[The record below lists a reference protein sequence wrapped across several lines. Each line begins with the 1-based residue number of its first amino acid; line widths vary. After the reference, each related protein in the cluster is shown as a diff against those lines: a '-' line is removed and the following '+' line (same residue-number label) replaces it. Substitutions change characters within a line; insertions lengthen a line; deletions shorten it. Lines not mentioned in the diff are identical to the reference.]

1 MIRDRISEETK
12 QAMKSGDKA
21 RLSTLRMVSSAIK
34 NVDIEAR
41 AQGKGA
47 APDDQLL
54 GVLQRLVKQR
64 QESADLY
71 DKGARPELAAAERA
85 EITVIQSFLPK
96 QMSDEEI
103 GAAIKAAIQK
113 TGAATVKDMG
123 KVIAELRASYA
134 GQMDFGKASG
144 LVKTMLSA

>member
-1 MIRDRISEETK
+1 
-12 QAMKSGDKA
+12 
-21 RLSTLRMVSSAIK
+21 MVSSAIK

-47 APDDQLL
+47 AADDQLL
-54 GVLQRLVKQR
+54 GVLQKLVKQR

-71 DKGARPELAAAERA
+71 DKGGRPELAAAERA
-85 EITVIQSFLPK
+85 EIAVIQSFLPK

-103 GAAIKAAIQK
+103 AAAIKAAIQK
-113 TGAATVKDMG
+113 TGAASVKDMG
-123 KVIAELRASYA
+123 KVIADLRAAYA

-144 LVKTMLSA
+144 IVKTMLGS

>member
-1 MIRDRISEETK
+1 MIRDRINEETK

-54 GVLQRLVKQR
+54 GVLQKLVKQR

-85 EITVIQSFLPK
+85 EIAVIQSFLPR
-96 QMSDEEI
+96 QMSDEEVA
-103 GAAIKAAIQK
+103 AAIKAAIQK
-113 TGAATVKDMG
+113 TGAASVKDMG

-144 LVKTMLSA
+144 IVKAMLAG

>member
-54 GVLQRLVKQR
+54 GVLQASNTYRISAWVRLANSNAQPVRLTLQ
-64 QESADLY
+64 QTDGAGTAYLSVATGTASTNNWTQLVGGVTLS
-71 DKGARPELAAAERA
+71 DKTYLRPRLTQCVNRPPVV
-85 EITVIQSFLPK
+85 TSCP
-96 QMSDEEI
+96 
-103 GAAIKAAIQK
+103 
-113 TGAATVKDMG
+113 
-123 KVIAELRASYA
+123 
-134 GQMDFGKASG
+134 
-144 LVKTMLSA
+144 